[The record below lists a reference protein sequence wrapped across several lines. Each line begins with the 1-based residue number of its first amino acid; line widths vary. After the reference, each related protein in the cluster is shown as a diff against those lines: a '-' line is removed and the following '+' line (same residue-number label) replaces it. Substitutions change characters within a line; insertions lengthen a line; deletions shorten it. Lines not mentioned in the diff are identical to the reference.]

1 MGNNSKANRQIF
13 TSNLGNK
20 YEIYGS
26 KYIGYGAWD
35 MSGKKVAGGF
45 DFADDV
51 KVHLNK
57 LTQTNET
64 KDTTTS
70 GDSRATRKRKV

>member
-1 MGNNSKANRQIF
+1 MGNNSKSKRQIF
-13 TSNLGNK
+13 TSNSGIQ

-35 MSGKKVAGGF
+35 MSGKKIAGGF

-64 KDTTTS
+64 ANTTTE
-70 GDSRATRKRKV
+70 GDSRD